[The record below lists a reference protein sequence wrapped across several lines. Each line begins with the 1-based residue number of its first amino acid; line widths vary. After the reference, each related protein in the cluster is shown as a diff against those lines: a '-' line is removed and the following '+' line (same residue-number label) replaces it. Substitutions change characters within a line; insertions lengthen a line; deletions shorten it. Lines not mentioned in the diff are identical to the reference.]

1 MQKRGSIVG
10 GLILILVGSL
20 FLAMQVFPDLAVR
33 FDLARHWPLFFV
45 GLGGLFLLGA
55 LVGDRGMAVPGS
67 VLTGLGGLFYYQNV
81 TGDWGSWAYA
91 WALIP
96 GFVGVGTFL
105 MHLLQGQL
113 RRAVKEGG
121 GLIFISFV
129 MFMVFGSFF
138 GGWVSLRL
146 AGPLLLIGLGVWLL
160 LKMVVG
166 GPRPGRGAD
175 KL

>member
-10 GLILILVGSL
+10 GLILILVGSV
-20 FLAMQVFPDLAVR
+20 FLAMQVFPDLAAR

-45 GLGGLFLLGA
+45 GLGGLFLLGS

-67 VLTGLGGLFYYQNV
+67 VLAGLGGLFYYQNT

-105 MHLLQGQL
+105 MHFLQGHL

-121 GLIFISFV
+121 GLIFTSFV
-129 MFMVFGSFF
+129 LFMVFGAFF
-138 GGWVSLRL
+138 GEWVSLRL

-166 GPRPGRGAD
+166 GSRPGRGAD